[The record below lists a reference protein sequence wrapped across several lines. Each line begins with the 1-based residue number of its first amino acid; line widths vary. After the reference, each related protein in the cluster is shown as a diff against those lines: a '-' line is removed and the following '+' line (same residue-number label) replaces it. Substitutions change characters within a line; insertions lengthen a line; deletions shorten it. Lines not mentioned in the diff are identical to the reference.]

1 MSYVKLMI
9 HAVWGAKNRQHLITK
24 ELRTVLL
31 DHIKQNAREKEIYI
45 DTINAQSEHVHCLL
59 GLNADMALS
68 KAINLIK
75 GESSY
80 WLNKQKVINDKF
92 EWAADYFAVSIS
104 ESQIEKVRNYIRQ
117 QDEHHRKISFVEE
130 YSKFIKLYGFES
142 QG

>member
-1 MSYVKLMI
+1 
-9 HAVWGAKNRQHLITK
+9 
-24 ELRTVLL
+24 
-31 DHIKQNAREKEIYI
+31 
-45 DTINAQSEHVHCLL
+45 
-59 GLNADMALS
+59 MALS